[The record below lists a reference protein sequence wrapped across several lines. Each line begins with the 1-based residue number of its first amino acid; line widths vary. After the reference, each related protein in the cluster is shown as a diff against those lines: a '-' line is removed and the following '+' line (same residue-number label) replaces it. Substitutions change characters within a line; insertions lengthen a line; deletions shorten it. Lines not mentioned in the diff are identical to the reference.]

1 MDILYSKKQS
11 PFYHGEIY
19 NVLKHKKISLQLIFK
34 SICFFLF
41 LPLNNRLKFR
51 TAFSY
56 LTIFLVLFSSPISKL
71 FAMNKNARE
80 AFDEAFKESKAGNWR
95 SAAKQYK
102 AARLHADNYVVKANA
117 LKKEAEAYRKASLFF
132 KEYKCLKMLVE
143 NAPGQINFKKTV
155 EREYEIANLFYEG
168 YRETPYSWM
177 PWIED
182 DNHAIE
188 IYEAVQGQSPYAKFI
203 PHLLLKLAALHLE
216 KGENEKA
223 EKTYKKIIEDHP
235 NSKVADIAYLDLANI
250 YIQLAKRGDGD
261 GANTKAAKNTL
272 LEFIKKYPKAPEM
285 LWAEN
290 SLEKTSEISAER
302 LFDLA
307 KFYNGKGNTNAVKRY
322 IRDILINYPETKVVG
337 KAENLLDSIEMPL
350 YPTVE
355 PFQKKQKASKY
366 QIKSLPTT
374 SRKILV
380 IPANSEDKW
389 LRPITEESIR
399 RDKIT
404 KNEYKNKI

>member
-1 MDILYSKKQS
+1 
-11 PFYHGEIY
+11 
-19 NVLKHKKISLQLIFK
+19 
-34 SICFFLF
+34 
-41 LPLNNRLKFR
+41 
-51 TAFSY
+51 
-56 LTIFLVLFSSPISKL
+56 
-71 FAMNKNARE
+71 MNKNARE

-188 IYEAVQGQSPYAKFI
+188 IYKTVQGQSPYAKFI

-355 PFQKKQKASKY
+355 PFQKKQKAAGSF
-366 QIKSLPTT
+366 
-374 SRKILV
+374 
-380 IPANSEDKW
+380 
-389 LRPITEESIR
+389 
-399 RDKIT
+399 
-404 KNEYKNKI
+404 